1 MKKLSEDRL
10 KQNIINISKSN
21 TPDLWDKISKE
32 IDKKSDSLCSDDTN
46 LTITDKYSDLDKYT
60 TSVDYSNGDTK
71 STTNTNSSDMPNTV
85 SISSKNSRPI
95 NSNKRKSLNSKYVK
109 VFSGVAAMV
118 ILALGIGFI
127 SNIIAEKS
135 SDLALSTKDIEN
147 SMDDNS
153 NTSLDDSSKPVDKS
167 PVNYNKLNFAPLAD
181 LSDTSK
187 NDSTNIEFG
196 GESLCIVSFSEDILN
211 DISIMSKVTLL
222 DIYFKD
228 YKYDTYSDKFE
239 PNGRL
244 HQWDRTVVYEV
255 RIDELYY
262 NECDVKV
269 GDVIKIEDRSF
280 NGWHSTKE
288 SLLNLKVNR
297 QYILPLYYAGETI
310 LYSLDDF
317 ATGDITR
324 DGNYGIAYQFAPQIE
339 VTLDNEYLFHS
350 GWQSLIND
358 KTVDVVMDSET
369 SVENF
374 YNDKMKLRR
383 DDKFIEDLKS
393 LIEKHR

>member
-1 MKKLSEDRL
+1 MKKLSEDKL

-21 TPDLWDKISKE
+21 TPDLWNKISKE

-60 TSVDYSNGDTK
+60 TSMDYSNGDTK
-71 STTNTNSSDMPNTV
+71 STTDTNSSDMPNIV
-85 SISSKNSRPI
+85 SISSSDSNPI
-95 NSNKRKSLNSKYVK
+95 NSNKRKSLNSRYVK
-109 VFSGVAAMV
+109 GFSGIAAML

-127 SNIIAEKS
+127 SNITAKKS
-135 SDLALSTKDIEN
+135 SDSALSNNNLEN
-147 SMDDNS
+147 NTNDNS
-153 NTSLDDSSKPVDKS
+153 NTTSEDSSKIFDKS
-167 PVNYNKLNFAPLAD
+167 PVNYSKLNFAPLED

-187 NDSTNIEFG
+187 NDYISMEFG
-196 GESLCIVSFSEDILN
+196 GVSLSIAAFSENFLK

-244 HQWDRTVVYEV
+244 HKFDKTIVYEV

-262 NECDVKV
+262 NDSDVKV
-269 GDVIKIEDRSF
+269 GDVIKIENLCF
-280 NGWHSTKE
+280 NGCYFTDE
-288 SLLNLKVNR
+288 PLLNLKVNR
-297 QYILPLYYAGETI
+297 QYILPLYDAGETI
-310 LYSLDDF
+310 LYYLDDY
-317 ATGDITR
+317 AEGDITR
-324 DGNYGIAYQFAPQIE
+324 DGKYGITYQFAPQIE
-339 VTLDNEYLFHS
+339 VTLDNEYLFHD

-369 SVENF
+369 SMENS
-374 YNDKMKLRR
+374 YDDKMKLRR

-393 LIEKHR
+393 LIEKHK